1 MDDTVVVFKKKL
13 EFINS
18 QLQEKEYNKVENS
31 YRYLTDMKIHSF
43 SEDTIT
49 ELMKKQ
55 KCISEKY
62 TKNKNM
68 SIKDFWLE
76 DLD

>member
-1 MDDTVVVFKKKL
+1 
-13 EFINS
+13 
-18 QLQEKEYNKVENS
+18 
-31 YRYLTDMKIHSF
+31 MKIHSF

-68 SIKDFWLE
+68 SIRDFWLE